1 MKLFIRTVQ
10 ILHRKFVSMV
20 FVAKKTEQIEEKQ
33 VTWENIR
40 GGAEKVIF
48 EKNNKKKS
56 RSFSIFS
63 QEKSHQ

>member
-1 MKLFIRTVQ
+1 
-10 ILHRKFVSMV
+10 MV